1 MGESPVKI
9 MAIFPPLFL
18 TFILTVLFSF
28 VIGLELHSYR
38 RTNEDD
44 LGFGTTRT
52 LTLSG
57 VAGFVFSILDTS
69 GMLYI
74 AGFLALSAF
83 LLVHYRSRQEK
94 NPSLIPPMMA
104 ILTYAMGPI
113 ALREPLWFIMVYVV
127 VILLILG
134 ESPGIRKFSDAVTAT
149 EVVTLAKF
157 LIMAGVILPFL
168 PERPIGAAIPVT
180 YTQLWLAVVM
190 VSGVSYLSYLAR
202 TYFFPHRGILLTGT
216 LGGLYSSTVATIV
229 LARKDRDQS
238 DPLTSTA
245 IILASTMMYIR
256 MAILV
261 LALGPG
267 TVSFPLLLPYGGL
280 FLLSLG
286 AAWGTRT
293 VSRFLKPPENEKG
306 SSPSVKATHPLEVRT
321 AVIFAGAF
329 VLFAAI
335 THLIIGRFGAAG
347 LPFLSIAVGFTDIT
361 PFILSLLAGN
371 FSVPKEAL
379 EGAIIIASGS
389 NNLVNGLYALA
400 LARNRNV
407 LPAFLWL
414 ATAFLLSLL
423 YGLLLR

>member
-1 MGESPVKI
+1 MTITSILPS
-9 MAIFPPLFL
+9 LFL

-38 RTNEDD
+38 RSNEED

-57 VAGFVFSILDTS
+57 IAGFVFSILDPK

-134 ESPGIRKFSDAVTAT
+134 ESHGIRKFSDAVTAT

-157 LIMAGVILPFL
+157 LIMAGIILPFL
-168 PERPIGAAIPVT
+168 PERQIGPAVPVT
-180 YTQLWLAVVM
+180 YTQVWLAVVM

-202 TYFFPHRGILLTGT
+202 TYFFPHRGLLLTGT

-229 LARKDRDQS
+229 LARKVRDQA

-245 IILASTMMYIR
+245 IILASTMMYLR
-256 MAILV
+256 MEILV
-261 LALGPG
+261 LVLGPG
-267 TVSFPLLLPYGGL
+267 TISFPLLLPYGTL

-286 AAWGTRT
+286 AAWGAHSY
-293 VSRFLKPPENEKG
+293 SRVKKQSGGSLPLSEKP
-306 SSPSVKATHPLEVRT
+306 THPLEVRT
-321 AVIFAGAF
+321 AVIFAGAYVF
-329 VLFAAI
+329 FAAV
-335 THLIIGRFGAAG
+335 THLILSRFGAGG
-347 LPFLSIAVGFTDIT
+347 LHILSFAVGFTDIT

-371 FSVPKEAL
+371 FHVTKGAL
-379 EGAIIIASGS
+379 EGAIILASGS
-389 NNLVNGLYALA
+389 NNLVNGIYALV
-400 LARNRNV
+400 LARDQTV

-414 ATAFLLSLL
+414 VTAFILSLL
-423 YGLLLR
+423 YTLIIP

>member
-1 MGESPVKI
+1 MGEPPVTI
-9 MAIFPPLFL
+9 TSILPPLFL

-38 RTNEDD
+38 RTNEED

-57 VAGFVFSILDTS
+57 IAGFVFSILDPS

-134 ESPGIRKFSDAVTAT
+134 ESHGIRKFSDAVTAT

-157 LIMAGVILPFL
+157 LIMAGIILPFL
-168 PERPIGAAIPVT
+168 PERPIGEAIPVT

-245 IILASTMMYIR
+245 IILASTMMYLR

-267 TVSFPLLLPYGGL
+267 TVSLPLLLPYGGL

-286 AAWGTRT
+286 AAWGTHT
-293 VSRFLKPPENEKG
+293 FSRFLKPPAEAI
-306 SSPSVKATHPLEVRT
+306 PPAVKATHPLEVRT
-321 AVIFAGAF
+321 AVLFAGAF
-329 VLFAAI
+329 VFFAAI
-335 THLIIGRFGAAG
+335 THLILGRFGANG
-347 LPFLSIAVGFTDIT
+347 LPLLSIAVGFTDIT

-371 FSVPKEAL
+371 FHVAKGAL
-379 EGAIIIASGS
+379 EGAIILASGS
-389 NNLVNGLYALA
+389 NNLVNGLYALS

-423 YGLLLR
+423 YALLLR

>member
-1 MGESPVKI
+1 MGEPPVTI
-9 MAIFPPLFL
+9 TSILPPLFL

-38 RTNEDD
+38 RTNEED

-57 VAGFVFSILDTS
+57 IAGFVFSILDPS

-134 ESPGIRKFSDAVTAT
+134 ESHGIRKFSDAVTAT

-157 LIMAGVILPFL
+157 LIMAGIILPFL
-168 PERPIGAAIPVT
+168 PERPIGEAIPVT

-256 MAILV
+256 IAILV

-267 TVSFPLLLPYGGL
+267 TVSLPLLLPYGGL

-286 AAWGTRT
+286 AAWGTHT
-293 VSRFLKPPENEKG
+293 FSRFLKPPAEAI
-306 SSPSVKATHPLEVRT
+306 PPAVKATHPLEVRT
-321 AVIFAGAF
+321 AVLFAGAF
-329 VLFAAI
+329 VFFAAI
-335 THLIIGRFGAAG
+335 THLILGRFGANG
-347 LPFLSIAVGFTDIT
+347 LPLLSIAVGFTDIT

-371 FSVPKEAL
+371 FHVAKGAL
-379 EGAIIIASGS
+379 EGAIILASGS
-389 NNLVNGLYALA
+389 NNLVNGLYALS

-423 YGLLLR
+423 YALLLR

>member
-1 MGESPVKI
+1 MGEPPVTI
-9 MAIFPPLFL
+9 TSILPPLFL

-38 RTNEDD
+38 RTNEED

-57 VAGFVFSILDTS
+57 IAGFVFSILDPS

-134 ESPGIRKFSDAVTAT
+134 ESHGIRKFSDAVTAT

-157 LIMAGVILPFL
+157 LIMAGIILPFL
-168 PERPIGAAIPVT
+168 PERPIGEAIPVT
-180 YTQLWLAVVM
+180 YTQVWLAVVM
-190 VSGVSYLSYLAR
+190 VSGISYLSYLAR

-238 DPLTSTA
+238 DPLTSSA

-267 TVSFPLLLPYGGL
+267 TVSLPLLLPYGGL
-280 FLLSLG
+280 LLLSLG

-293 VSRFLKPPENEKG
+293 FSRFLKPPAEAL
-306 SSPSVKATHPLEVRT
+306 PPTVKATHPLEVRT
-321 AVIFAGAF
+321 AVLFAGAF
-329 VLFAAI
+329 VFFAAI
-335 THLIIGRFGAAG
+335 THLILGRFGAEA
-347 LPFLSIAVGFTDIT
+347 LPLLSIAVGFTDIT

-371 FSVPKEAL
+371 FHVPKGAL
-379 EGAIIIASGS
+379 EGAIILASGS
-389 NNLVNGLYALA
+389 NNLVNGLYALS

-414 ATAFLLSLL
+414 LTAFLLSLL
-423 YGLLLR
+423 YSLLLR

>member
-1 MGESPVKI
+1 MGESPVTI
-9 MAIFPPLFL
+9 TSILPPLFL

-38 RTNEDD
+38 RTNEED

-57 VAGFVFSILDTS
+57 IAGFVFSILDPS

-134 ESPGIRKFSDAVTAT
+134 ESHGIRKFSDAVTAT

-157 LIMAGVILPFL
+157 LIMAGIILPFL
-168 PERPIGAAIPVT
+168 PERPIGEAIPVT
-180 YTQLWLAVVM
+180 YTQVWLAVVM
-190 VSGVSYLSYLAR
+190 VSGISYLSYLAR

-238 DPLTSTA
+238 DPLTSSA

-267 TVSFPLLLPYGGL
+267 TVSLPLLLPYGGL
-280 FLLSLG
+280 LLLSLG

-293 VSRFLKPPENEKG
+293 FSRFLKPPAEAL
-306 SSPSVKATHPLEVRT
+306 PPTVKATHPLEVRT
-321 AVIFAGAF
+321 AVLFAGAF
-329 VLFAAI
+329 VFFAAI
-335 THLIIGRFGAAG
+335 THLILGRFGAEA
-347 LPFLSIAVGFTDIT
+347 LPLLSIAVGFTDIT

-371 FSVPKEAL
+371 FHVPKGAL
-379 EGAIIIASGS
+379 EGAIILASGS
-389 NNLVNGLYALA
+389 NNLVNGLYALS

-414 ATAFLLSLL
+414 LTAFLLSLL
-423 YGLLLR
+423 YSLLLR